1 MGPGKHENVGKSQ
14 SVLIMRGRVPHRL
27 NDPTQ
32 FGSLGDL
39 CGVSRVEGY
48 QGGLRLMQATCKA
61 FFEYHLG
68 HILIMA
74 RDSRLT
80 EIYLCFAMPMLIVNL
95 V

>member
-61 FFEYHLG
+61 FFEYRLR